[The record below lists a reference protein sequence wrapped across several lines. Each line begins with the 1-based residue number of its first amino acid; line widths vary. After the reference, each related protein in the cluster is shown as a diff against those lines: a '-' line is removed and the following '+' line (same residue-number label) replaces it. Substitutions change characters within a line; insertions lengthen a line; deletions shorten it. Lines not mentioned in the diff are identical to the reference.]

1 MAMKKS
7 PEGLDALNAITD
19 KVLAYSPPKKNK
31 KARKRPEKAVI
42 VATGLSLARM
52 KEAKK
57 RRGKLPKDE
66 WFSPRQ
72 PLVPLT

>member
-1 MAMKKS
+1 MKKS
-7 PEGLDALNAITD
+7 REGLDALNAITD
-19 KVLAYSPPKKNK
+19 KVLAYHPPNKNK
-31 KARKRPEKAVI
+31 KARKRAEKTVVI
-42 VATGLSLARM
+42 GAGLSLARM